1 MKPTTMPKMTGV
13 QLRDRDGVS
22 VTVDVKVF
30 ADGGKVAVVMADRS
44 SESSS
49 QIARNAASYIVQL
62 VERLQL
68 HPATTQFYRHVYLP
82 QQGSLFGRFDVV
94 WQDRQLI
101 SYSFAML
108 NNLDDGKHLQQWLA
122 IASQVPITYAQ
133 TRNPLITL
141 SS

>member
-1 MKPTTMPKMTGV
+1 MPKMTGV

-30 ADGGKVAVVMADRS
+30 AEGGKVAVVMADRS

-49 QIARNAASYIVQL
+49 QIARNAANYIGQL

-94 WQDRQLI
+94 WQERQLI

-108 NNLDDGKHLQQWLA
+108 NNLDDGKYLQQWLA

-141 SS
+141 SG